1 MKRAGTTG
9 RSSRPVGGNDEGLLP
24 LTDSSRSNINHSV
37 HRNNKNNNSRRRSPV
52 SKKML
57 IIRIIGLI
65 FLSCLVFVYI
75 LATRHVILQYN
86 NNDVGGGSGSGVDP
100 NNGNVNSVNQQQ
112 QRVLYQPIIIVDKK
126 DRKSTTANN
135 NNNNNNNNSSNKK
148 PRTIGYY
155 FAVTDSDSYIGTE
168 HLDPNRILL
177 YNDNTRIRIIREEF
191 MTKSEVRAQ
200 HALLNSRDYRHGEAD
215 TLQDM
220 GKDCI
225 AQYDWQEKSFPTC
238 NHLMEIDMT
247 NLIPL
252 VSDNDDNNNNNNN
265 NNNKNEIFSAHS
277 FSKLLAA
284 GYWRDVWSVKN
295 YSLFSQHNDNNDDD
309 KNNDVETFV
318 LKSMRYT
325 HDYVPR
331 NYDRHRR
338 DAVAMER
345 LTSSVFVMEIYAACG
360 NSGLFE
366 FADGGSLEDSIYYNN
381 HQHHRKDN
389 FKPWSSKERLVVAYQ
404 AISGISD
411 VHNFAKEG
419 VPSIAH
425 TDIHSAQFVYVEE
438 TGLYKLNDF
447 NRARFLP
454 INEKTNEICKYEVGN
469 NPGAVRGV

>member
-1 MKRAGTTG
+1 MKRTGTTTTS
-9 RSSRPVGGNDEGLLP
+9 RSSRPVGGNDDEGLLP
-24 LTDSSRSNINHSV
+24 LTDISSSSSRSNHSSVLV
-37 HRNNKNNNSRRRSPV
+37 HRNTKRRSV
-52 SKKML
+52 SKKMM
-57 IIRIIGLI
+57 IIRIIGMILI
-65 FLSCLVFVYI
+65 SCLVFIYI

-265 NNNKNEIFSAHS
+265 NKNEIFSAHS

-404 AISGISD
+404 AISGIAD
-411 VHNFAKEG
+411 LHNFAKEG